1 MSLGGQTE
9 KNSARAHLVRFTPD
23 SDRLG
28 DMPSRKFYAKKF
40 RSHHDTLHQLGCAR
54 SLAGQ
59 PLGAFERGPGNLA
72 RRGWINASKV
82 WRSSLGAYQG
92 LKPGSWKGSINGSR
106 AQPTL
111 PPILVTGPVD
121 DG

>member
-1 MSLGGQTE
+1 MT
-9 KNSARAHLVRFTPD
+9 RF
-23 SDRLG
+23 
-28 DMPSRKFYAKKF
+28 
-40 RSHHDTLHQLGCAR
+40 H
-54 SLAGQ
+54 AGQ
-59 PLGAFERGPGNLA
+59 PLGVLERGPEISASRLKLIA
-72 RRGWINASKV
+72 RAIS
-82 WRSSLGAYQG
+82 RSALGAYQG

>member
-1 MSLGGQTE
+1 MAPRYASSDGL
-9 KNSARAHLVRFTPD
+9 RVRQFD
-23 SDRLG
+23 LDEGNHVRI
-28 DMPSRKFYAKKF
+28 A
-40 RSHHDTLHQLGCAR
+40 RSH
-54 SLAGQ
+54 AGQ
-59 PLGAFERGPGNLA
+59 APGAFERGPGILA

-82 WRSSLGAYQG
+82 SRSSLGAYQG